1 VEVLP
6 KPTDAV
12 DSTLNVGPAVQGQ
25 ALDGPIENK
34 AVTFLEELLIDLKGR
49 LPSHLSLVAGA

>member
-1 VEVLP
+1 MEVLP

-12 DSTLNVGPAVQGQ
+12 DITLNVGPAVQGQ

-34 AVTFLEELLIDLKGR
+34 AVTFLEEFLIYLKGS
-49 LPSHLSLVAGA
+49 LHIYLS